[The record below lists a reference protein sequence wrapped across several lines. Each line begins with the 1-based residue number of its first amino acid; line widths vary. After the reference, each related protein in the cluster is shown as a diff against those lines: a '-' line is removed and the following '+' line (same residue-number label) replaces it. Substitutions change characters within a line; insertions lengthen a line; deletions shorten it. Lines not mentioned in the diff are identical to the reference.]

1 MNRVSGFVY
10 HITRP
15 YFGYLGIVQSNKKD
29 YDFYAPL
36 FLVVVLS
43 VLSFV
48 FDFDI
53 KKMLSFAEKTNVF
66 FAILPGFYIAALS
79 AIATFNKPSID
90 KLIPDNPTPYVYQRT
105 QGRDIKTE
113 LTRRR
118 FLSMMFSFLAS
129 ESLLLFLLS
138 LVSSLMI
145 DINLFSIIFLIVF
158 CFLFFQMIIVT
169 LWGLYYLSE
178 KMHHNDA

>member
-1 MNRVSGFVY
+1 MNRVTGFFY

-15 YFGYLGIVQSNKKD
+15 YFGYLGIVQSNKRD
-29 YDFYAPL
+29 YDIYAPL
-36 FLVVVLS
+36 FFVSVVASLILFFNFS
-43 VLSFV
+43 IEKTLFFV
-48 FDFDI
+48 D
-53 KKMLSFAEKTNVF
+53 KTNVF

-79 AIATFNKPSID
+79 AVATFNKPSID

-138 LVSSLMI
+138 LIAGLIGSMK
-145 DINLFSIIFLIVF
+145 LFSVLYLFVF
-158 CFLFFQMIIVT
+158 GFLFFQMLVVT